1 MKTQAVKKNLNNIKM
16 RASNYSLVINA
27 VRECEQ
33 ISRSDL
39 APLVGLTPATI
50 TNLVNSGLEDGYLI
64 EVGSGN
70 SQGGRR
76 PKIIEI
82 NKEAG
87 YILGIEINAK
97 EAICIL
103 TDFKENIVSKRYL
116 SIEAGI
122 EAEKLI
128 DQIVDIVE
136 QLLAENGLASEDV
149 FGAGFATVGP
159 CDHLNGIIVQTPNF
173 PKWHNVRVAE
183 MFEKKTGIKV
193 YMEKETAAFA
203 LNEAWVDKN
212 RRYKRIFC
220 INVFG
225 LGIGGGMALER
236 AIFHGHKSG
245 GLEIGH
251 MMVQPDGPLCV
262 CGKKGCLERMADGRA
277 AKEYFKQFVAQG
289 VPTIIKDP
297 DNVRMA
303 DVIESARLGDEAC
316 VMAINKCAK
325 YLGNAISSLISI
337 LAPDV
342 VYLGG
347 EFVDNS
353 ELLFEETVKYA
364 GERTYPFIDADIEI
378 HRSTSGK
385 DSGALGAVA
394 MVLKSIFLTE

>member
-1 MKTQAVKKNLNNIKM
+1 MKTQAAKKNLNNIKM

-27 VRECEQ
+27 VRECGQ

-87 YILGIEINAK
+87 YIIGIEINAK

-103 TDFKENIVSKRYL
+103 TDFKENIVSKYYL

-122 EAEKLI
+122 EAETLI
-128 DQIVDIVE
+128 DRIVE
-136 QLLAENGLASEDV
+136 IVNKLLEEKELTNEDV

-159 CDHLNGIIVQTPNF
+159 CDHINGIIVQTPNF

-183 MFEKKTGIKV
+183 MFEQKTGIKV

-203 LNEAWVDKN
+203 LNEAWLDKN

-225 LGIGGGMALER
+225 LGIGGGMALDR
-236 AIFHGHKSG
+236 AVFHGHKSG

-251 MMVQPDGPLCV
+251 MMADMNGPVCV

-277 AKEYFKQFVAQG
+277 AKDYFKEFVAQG
-289 VPTIIKDP
+289 VPTRIENP
-297 DNVRMA
+297 EGVRLI
-303 DVIESARLGDEAC
+303 DVIEYARQGDEAC
-316 VMAINKCAK
+316 VKAIKKCAM

-337 LAPDV
+337 LAPDI

-347 EFVDNS
+347 EFVDQS

-364 GERTYPFIDADIEI
+364 SERTYPFIDADIEI

-394 MVLKSIFLTE
+394 MVLKSIFLT

>member
-1 MKTQAVKKNLNNIKM
+1 
-16 RASNYSLVINA
+16 
-27 VRECEQ
+27 
-33 ISRSDL
+33 
-39 APLVGLTPATI
+39 
-50 TNLVNSGLEDGYLI
+50 LEDGYLI
-64 EVGSGN
+64 EMGTGN

-103 TDFKENIVSKRYL
+103 TDFKENIVAKHYL
-116 SIEAGI
+116 SIEAGVD
-122 EAEKLI
+122 AEILI
-128 DQIVDIVE
+128 NHIIDIINN
-136 QLLAENGLASEDV
+136 LLSENGLTNEDV
-149 FGAGFATVGP
+149 FGAGFATIGP
-159 CDHLNGIIVQTPNF
+159 CDHINGVIVQTPNF
-173 PKWHNVRVAE
+173 PKWHNVRVAD
-183 MFEKKTGIKV
+183 MFEQKTGIKV
-193 YMEKETAAFA
+193 YLEKETAAFA
-203 LNEAWVDKN
+203 LNEAWLDKN
-212 RRYKRIFC
+212 KRYKRIFC

-225 LGIGGGMALER
+225 LGIGGGMALDR

-251 MMVQPDGPLCV
+251 MMSQPDGPVCV
-262 CGKKGCLERMADGRA
+262 CGKRGCLERMADGRA
-277 AKEYFKQFVAQG
+277 AKEYFKQYVSQG
-289 VPTIIKDP
+289 VKSDIKKP
-297 DNVRMA
+297 DSVRLA
-303 DVIESARLGDEAC
+303 DVIEGARQGDEAC
-316 VMAINKCAK
+316 VMAIKKCAM

-347 EFVDNS
+347 EFVDQS

-364 GERTYPFIDADIEI
+364 SERTYPFIDTDIEI
-378 HRSTSGK
+378 YRSTSGK